1 MSPQAID
8 THMRQFGRKNVLVL
22 CTGNSCRSIMAE
34 ALINHYLGA
43 AWTAFS
49 AGTRPGEVNPYS
61 LQVLRELG
69 ISTESLRSKSVGE
82 FLKREDID
90 LVITVCDNA
99 RDSCPIFPGKQSQIH
114 IPIPD
119 PVSRVGLPEQT
130 VLQVF
135 RGVREEIVE
144 RVLGYLKSH

>member
-1 MSPQAID
+1 MSTQVSD
-8 THMRQFGRKNVLVL
+8 TYMRTHGSKTVLVL

-43 AWTAFS
+43 VWTAIS
-49 AGTRPGEVNPYS
+49 AGTRPGEVNPCS

-69 ISTESLRSKSVGE
+69 IATDGLRSKSVVE
-82 FLKREDID
+82 FLEREDID

-99 RDSCPIFPGKQSQIH
+99 RDSCPIFPGNQSQIH

-119 PVSRVGLPEQT
+119 PVSRMPLPEQT

-135 RGVREEIVE
+135 RGVREQIVE